1 MPDLNI
7 DRLKKM
13 MQDQGAQKLY
23 YKLLAPN
30 DNSKNQPYLG
40 PDLSSLNII
49 PTGDMVASETVSTKK
64 AAKGKAKFSG
74 PVNFFWLSGEGL
86 RSKAPHAQLIFYPQ
100 YPEVRFSGF
109 LLGCKEAPSDLMN
122 PKKRGRDEGRVL
134 FLGVTNDNTVLGFLA
149 APEDV
154 IAKEAYLYPPDEVH
168 GLFNEVKL
176 TGVDEKATLLNE
188 LLRIHNLGWIQGKRL
203 SSVDGDYVACN
214 NRNCGGYTLEA
225 ELGIM
230 PNGISEPDF
239 MGWEVKQFGVSNF
252 KAINSKVIT
261 LMTPEPSG
269 GHYKDIG
276 ADSFIRKFGY
286 PDTRGVVDRLNF
298 GGIHKVGDQ
307 HTTTK
312 LTLSLLGYDKTSKKI
327 TDSSGGVALVAADG
341 EIAAIWHF
349 TKMMDHWKKK
359 HARAVYIPSLSTIEE
374 TRKYHYGSR
383 VRLGEGTEFL
393 MYLKAM
399 ANQSIYY
406 DPGIKMENAS
416 TKPKIKKRSQFRVKT
431 GNLQSLYH
439 KMEEVDLTVNA
450 G

>member
-1 MPDLNI
+1 
-7 DRLKKM
+7 
-13 MQDQGAQKLY
+13 MQDQGVQKLY

-30 DNSKNQPYLG
+30 DNSKNQLYFG

-49 PTGDMVASETVSTKK
+49 PTGDMAASETVSTKK
-64 AAKGKAKFSG
+64 AAKGKVKFSG
-74 PVNFFWLSGEGL
+74 PVNFFWLNEEGVK
-86 RSKAPHAQLIFYPQ
+86 SEAPKAQLIFYPQ

-109 LLGCKEAPSDLMN
+109 LIGCKEAPSELMN
-122 PKKRGRDEGRVL
+122 PNKRGRDEGRVL
-134 FLGVTNDNTVLGFLA
+134 FLGVADDNSVLGFIA
-149 APEDV
+149 APESHLS
-154 IAKEAYLYPPDEVH
+154 KEAHSNVPDMIH

-176 TGVDEKATLLNE
+176 TGVDERATLLNE
-188 LLRIHNLGWIQGKRL
+188 LLRIHNLGWIEGKRL
-203 SSVDGDYVACN
+203 SSPDGTYVTCN
-214 NRNCGGYTLEA
+214 NPNCGGYTLEA

-239 MGWEVKQFGVSNF
+239 MGWEVKQYGVSNF
-252 KAINSKVIT
+252 GAINSKVIT

-269 GHYKDIG
+269 GFYKDAG
-276 ADSFIRKFGY
+276 ADAFIRKYGY
-286 PDTRGVVDRLNF
+286 PDKNGVADRWNF

-307 HTTTK
+307 HATTI
-312 LTLSLLGYDKTSKKI
+312 LTLSLLGYDQTSKKI
-327 TDSSGGVALVAADG
+327 TESNGGIALVAGDG

-359 HARAVYIPSLSTIEE
+359 HTQAVYIPSCSINEE

-399 ANQSIYY
+399 ASQSVYY

-416 TKPKIKKRSQFRVKT
+416 TSPKIKKRSQFRIKT
-431 GNLQSLYH
+431 GNLQCLYH
-439 KMEEVDLTVNA
+439 KMEEIDLHLQ
-450 G
+450 